1 MRKKI
6 MRFKFFYFLVFFQ
19 LIILGTGRAQVFDLE
34 CDLEYRYTYD
44 TFHNPIG
51 VDGDSSS
58 SKISAV
64 PIVAFGSAGLFT
76 GGIIGARIDQGGP
89 LEITKAEMAS
99 MAIGTAVGVTVG
111 YILAKRAQKSKQSK
125 EK

>member
-1 MRKKI
+1 

-19 LIILGTGRAQVFDLE
+19 LIIFGTGRAQVFGLE
-34 CDLEYRYTYD
+34 CDLKYRYTYD
-44 TFHNPIG
+44 TFHYPIG
-51 VDGDSSS
+51 VEGDSSS

-64 PIVAFGSAGLFT
+64 PIVAFGLAGLFT

-89 LEITKAEMAS
+89 LEITKTEVTS

-111 YILAKRAQKSKQSK
+111 YILAKRSQKSKEAK
-125 EK
+125 K